1 MFLERVVAALTSQQK
16 AAALTTWL
24 PAVHT
29 TLLELYLTPPLPQL
43 AQLQLGDPTAQ
54 PPTSTSQV
62 RVFPYPALTLSC
74 SASAWPSNN
83 LCVQSIDLI
92 VLAKGGLKLVTLEKQ
107 WTTTHVPIS
116 ITKALKSI
124 FESSQPSRGR

>member
-1 MFLERVVAALTSQQK
+1 MFLERVVAALTPQQK

-62 RVFPYPALTLSC
+62 RVFPHPVTGPLVIC
-74 SASAWPSNN
+74 
-83 LCVQSIDLI
+83 I
-92 VLAKGGLKLVTLEKQ
+92 VMAIEQPVWAKY
-107 WTTTHVPIS
+107 
-116 ITKALKSI
+116 
-124 FESSQPSRGR
+124 